1 MGLSKKVLVTD
12 LDNTIW
18 GGIVGECGSKNLKI
32 CIGDQVK
39 YIEKF
44 NIIYLI

>member
-18 GGIVGECGSKNLKI
+18 GGIVGECGSKFKNLHW
-32 CIGDQVK
+32 
-39 YIEKF
+39 
-44 NIIYLI
+44 

>member
-1 MGLSKKVLVTD
+1 MGPKKVLVTD

-32 CIGDQVK
+32 CIGDPLGEVYREIQH
-39 YIEKF
+39 
-44 NIIYLI
+44 YL